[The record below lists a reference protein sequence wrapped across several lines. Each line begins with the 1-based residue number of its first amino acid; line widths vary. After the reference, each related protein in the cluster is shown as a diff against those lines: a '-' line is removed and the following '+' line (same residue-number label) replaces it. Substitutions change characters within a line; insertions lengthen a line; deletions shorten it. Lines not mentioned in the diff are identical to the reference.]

1 MWGGT
6 AQDLSRCGGFVEG
19 GGHISPRLACGE
31 RSDRISDAIRVRG
44 TFREQFVTVLAARA
58 PHPDPLRASFAR
70 LDPARAGRG
79 RSTQLYHSVT
89 GLSEMSQSL
98 PLNTEM

>member
-1 MWGGT
+1 MWDGT

-58 PHPDPLRASFAR
+58 PHPAKGGEREKTR
-70 LDPARAGRG
+70 
-79 RSTQLYHSVT
+79 YSVT